1 MGVNMVKEKGFDVS
15 EHELVPEH
23 EIMSEEETEK
33 LLEEFQIDR
42 TQLPKMDSKDP
53 VAKQIGAE
61 TGDVVKIIRDSP
73 TAGKSVAYR
82 YVI

>member
-1 MGVNMVKEKGFDVS
+1 MAKEKKFDVT

-23 EIMSEEETEK
+23 EIMSEEEAEK
-33 LLEEFQIDR
+33 LLEEFDIAA

-53 VAKQIGAE
+53 VAKEIGAE
-61 TGDVVKIIRDSP
+61 SGDIIKITRDSS
-73 TAGKSVAYR
+73 TAGKSTAYR